1 MEDGA
6 FFVDPGFRGVETNV
20 GMVSVDSMVDSDSSS
35 LSPLMPETAR
45 DESELELE
53 MFETEN
59 G

>member
-6 FFVDPGFRGVETNV
+6 FLVDPGFRGVETNV
-20 GMVSVDSMVDSDSSS
+20 GVVSVDSMVDSDSLS
-35 LSPLMPETAR
+35 LPSLIPESA
-45 DESELELE
+45 DEESALELE